1 LKPHHFLLPVVFSLY
16 IMLLWVINPT
26 LILYLA
32 RQGHLA
38 TAIGV
43 FTAVPY
49 LAIMLMTPALPW
61 LNRRYSMKRLFLIS
75 AVIET
80 VLLLGYLL
88 SDALVW
94 WYLIALASG
103 VVGAVVWILAESMIA
118 LDAPDGEQGRY
129 MGIYQTVMGLAMA
142 LGPVLA
148 ANLPLDLHGLVVLVF
163 LAYGVLIGVLYFY
176 YHWPKASTATH
187 DAHEGHGAVQRHD
200 PSNILASLR
209 YAWVAIPLLLVA
221 SLVGGA
227 FEGGLDSLGIVAAL
241 PHFEQRTAL
250 YVPAVIALGS
260 LFAQY
265 PLGFLADHKGS
276 TWVMR
281 LMALLLVVNCLLFA
295 LLFERWP
302 NSLWPIALVWGACGG
317 SMYTL
322 SMTMV
327 SRSAKDQRLV
337 ASMGLLVLCYA
348 MGKMA
353 GPVMGGAAYDTAG
366 PWAMGVCFALF
377 AAFGLWFAWRADLNK
392 PI

>member
-1 LKPHHFLLPVVFSLY
+1 MVFSLY

-26 LILYLA
+26 LILHLA

-75 AVIET
+75 AAIET

-94 WYLIALASG
+94 WYMIALASG
-103 VVGAVVWILAESMIA
+103 VAGAVVWILAESMIA
-118 LDAPDGEQGRY
+118 LDAPDGEQGRF

-148 ANLPLDLHGLVVLVF
+148 ANLPLDLNGLVVAIF
-163 LAYGVLIGVLYFY
+163 LGYVALIGVLYFC
-176 YHWPKASTATH
+176 YHWPKVSVDGH
-187 DAHEGHGAVQRHD
+187 DPNKAQYADQPHD
-200 PSNILASLR
+200 PSNMLASLR

-221 SLVGGA
+221 SLVGGT

-241 PHFEQRTAL
+241 PHFSQRTAL

-260 LFAQY
+260 LLAQY

-281 LMALLLVVNCLLFA
+281 AMALLLVLNCLVFA
-295 LLFERWP
+295 LVFDQWP

-322 SMTMV
+322 AMTMV
-327 SRSAKDQRLV
+327 SQSAKDQRMV

-348 MGKMA
+348 TGKMV
-353 GPVMGGAAYDTAG
+353 GPVMGGAAYDAAG
-366 PWAMGVCFALF
+366 AWAMGLCFALF
-377 AAFGLWFAWRADLNK
+377 AFFGLWFAWRSNLNK
-392 PI
+392 P